1 MVSREFVE
9 NIASSLVREYLSR
22 KDCKSTLKVM
32 DSEMP
37 RTEQSISNRSQLA
50 REVHIEKIMR
60 KNKDATEPY
69 RSMIEVIV
77 KFLIEKGSSSKDN
90 DGIPEQ
96 RSSTDLRSSERK
108 TSHSSRGKHKE
119 KSDQKQ
125 HGAKSPRTSNSSP
138 TELTGLPQSD
148 VSTGS
153 LGREPTMVITMK
165 DRPNVKPDDLQLAKD
180 LQSQKSIGSDES
192 KNRLSS
198 SSSSTSNMNNTGKKS
213 IRPGSASKNR
223 GLSGPITSSLDP
235 GDRRRSQKSSK
246 PSAHSLISASKSATF
261 EPDISTSGFDLAPS
275 KQTTSSS
282 SRGLL
287 KNFGFDLSP
296 ENTLEK
302 TESPGKVASQ
312 GLDGKTNGHSTL
324 SSAKADRSSRH
335 RRSFDDN
342 TDVGRPG
349 SRSGVS
355 SSRKGPS
362 LDMPSVSNQKKEV
375 STLGDLEMGDI
386 DDLDDDF
393 QGIQL
398 GSYTPS
404 SKKPIDTRPI
414 TQQLAMQLKTLLFGQ
429 GTGCFNDEWRLQGL
443 GFNELSDISYGIVQH
458 KGGPCGLLASVQ
470 ACMLQRLL
478 FSEGSTPMTAA
489 NLKLV
494 SEKRRVKC
502 LVQAICDIVWRAGQ
516 KRNAVIALPATKPHF
531 SGGGRYKNDGLTE
544 TINLNLFKS
553 RDELAEYV
561 QGNIGVFT
569 ESKGRGCI
577 LLLYSTLFSRTIDM
591 VMEDMDNFENTLI
604 GAHGYCTQEMVNLI
618 VTGKAM
624 SNVFNDTV
632 ELGSGKDVTRL
643 KGLSGRS
650 DIGFLSL
657 FEHYKSCQVGTY
669 YKTPRFPIWVV
680 CSESHFSVLFS
691 LKKELLGDWRMERHF
706 DLYYYDGLAKQQEEI
721 RLTIDTTQTCP
732 ASDDDELIP
741 PLEHC
746 IRTKWPEAVVNWNG
760 SEPIL

>member
-1 MVSREFVE
+1 MDM
-9 NIASSLVREYLSR
+9 NIH
-22 KDCKSTLKVM
+22 
-32 DSEMP
+32 
-37 RTEQSISNRSQLA
+37 EQ
-50 REVHIEKIMR
+50 
-60 KNKDATEPY
+60 
-69 RSMIEVIV
+69 
-77 KFLIEKGSSSKDN
+77 
-90 DGIPEQ
+90 
-96 RSSTDLRSSERK
+96 
-108 TSHSSRGKHKE
+108 
-119 KSDQKQ
+119 
-125 HGAKSPRTSNSSP
+125 
-138 TELTGLPQSD
+138 
-148 VSTGS
+148 
-153 LGREPTMVITMK
+153 
-165 DRPNVKPDDLQLAKD
+165 
-180 LQSQKSIGSDES
+180 
-192 KNRLSS
+192 
-198 SSSSTSNMNNTGKKS
+198 
-213 IRPGSASKNR
+213 
-223 GLSGPITSSLDP
+223 
-235 GDRRRSQKSSK
+235 
-246 PSAHSLISASKSATF
+246 
-261 EPDISTSGFDLAPS
+261 
-275 KQTTSSS
+275 
-282 SRGLL
+282 
-287 KNFGFDLSP
+287 
-296 ENTLEK
+296 
-302 TESPGKVASQ
+302 
-312 GLDGKTNGHSTL
+312 
-324 SSAKADRSSRH
+324 
-335 RRSFDDN
+335 
-342 TDVGRPG
+342 
-349 SRSGVS
+349 
-355 SSRKGPS
+355 
-362 LDMPSVSNQKKEV
+362 
-375 STLGDLEMGDI
+375 
-386 DDLDDDF
+386 
-393 QGIQL
+393 
-398 GSYTPS
+398 
-404 SKKPIDTRPI
+404 
-414 TQQLAMQLKTLLFGQ
+414 
-429 GTGCFNDEWRLQGL
+429 
-443 GFNELSDISYGIVQH
+443 
-458 KGGPCGLLASVQ
+458 GGPCGLLASVQ

-478 FSEGSTPMTAA
+478 FSEGSAPMTAA
-489 NLKLV
+489 NLKLL

-516 KRNAVIALPATKPHF
+516 KRNAVIALPATKAHF

-553 RDELAEYV
+553 RDELADFV